1 MINMKVIKEKDCI
14 IIENDESFNIV
25 DILECGQ
32 VFSYKKT
39 SDDAYFVISFD
50 KYAKIIF
57 DKTNTKIFT
66 KDVEYFY
73 NYFDLNTDYE
83 KIKNN
88 LKTNFGYFSK
98 YLDAGKGI
106 RLLKQD
112 SYQTII
118 SFIVSANN
126 NIKRIKNIL
135 FKMSEKFGSK
145 IENTDF
151 YAFPTL
157 QQLSK
162 ATVTD
167 FNLLGAGY
175 RSEYLIETIKLLQ
188 TEEFS
193 IKNLKNLTTK
203 ELKKKLLMLKGV
215 GPKVADCIAL
225 FGFSRMDVFPVDTWI
240 RKAYYLFETKKMSD
254 DKISDYFVNIYKD
267 LSGYAQQY
275 LYNYMLNVS
284 KNNL

>member
-151 YAFPTL
+151 YVFPTL

-193 IKNLKNLTTK
+193 IKNLKSLTTK

>member
-39 SDDAYFVISFD
+39 SDDAYFVISLD

-193 IKNLKNLTTK
+193 IKNLKSLTTK

-215 GPKVADCIAL
+215 GPKVADCIML
-225 FGFSRMDVFPVDTWI
+225 FGFSRTDVFPVDTWI
-240 RKAYYLFETKKMSD
+240 RKFYYMFEDKKLSD
-254 DKISDYFVNIYKD
+254 EKISTYFVNKFEA
-267 LSGYAQQY
+267 LSGYIQQY
-275 LYNYMLNVS
+275 VYNFMIN
-284 KNNL
+284 KN

>member
-193 IKNLKNLTTK
+193 IKNLKSLTTK